1 MILNVNCQEIKLDAA
16 NEQNLYQIIMQA
28 LTEIGAR

>member
-1 MILNVNCQEIKLDAA
+1 MILNVNGQEIKLDAA